1 MAIWAEVLKLVIL
14 VAVKELL
21 MLVSLTI
28 LLVGVEMPLLKVE
41 ILELVVVILPLVE
54 EIPVEEEKE
63 LEVPR
68 VVEVVVELYM
78 DILVQVEMIWV
89 EMLEPMIWEMTLG
102 LLEMAMTSKS
112 KI

>member
-1 MAIWAEVLKLVIL
+1 MAIWAEVLKLVIP
-14 VAVKELL
+14 VVVKELP
-21 MLVSLTI
+21 MLVPLTI

-41 ILELVVVILPLVE
+41 ILEPVAVILPLVE
-54 EIPVEEEKE
+54 EILVAEEKE

-68 VVEVVVELYM
+68 VEVT
-78 DILVQVEMIWV
+78 LVPKVEMIWAVMQV
-89 EMLEPMIWEMTLG
+89 EMLVEPMIWETTLG